1 MEILK
6 SAYLVA
12 FRSAR
17 IYFNAQY
24 PDLKADISNSTTIEF
39 NFAKPEFNQGDQHFA
54 MPPLESMFAQL
65 GLSDWLLIFIAGIL
79 AAAFILIIILV
90 RRKEIHSHVFF
101 ETLDNHKEHA
111 ERLVRD
117 EFSRNR
123 QESAGSAR
131 QAREEIGRIL
141 KFTSDSQLKQM
152 REVAGM
158 HKDQLDSFSKQLLE
172 MTKLNEEK
180 LEAMRTAVYTQL
192 RTLQEDNSRK
202 LEQMRAV
209 VDEKLQSTLEKRLH
223 ESFKQVSERLE
234 QVYKG
239 LGEMR
244 SLATGV
250 GDLKK
255 VLTNVKTRGT
265 WGEIRLSHIL
275 EQILTPEQY
284 AVNVATKKSSSER
297 VEFAIKLPGQ
307 GSHPEKVVWLP
318 IDSKFPQEDY
328 QRLLDAQ
335 EAADKTLAEKSVK
348 NLEAR
353 VKAEAKAIREKY
365 IDPPHTTD
373 FGIMFL
379 PVEGLYAEV
388 LRRPG
393 LCDSLQREHRIVVTG
408 PTTLAALLNSLQM
421 GFRTLAIEKRSSEVW
436 ELLGAVK
443 TQFGKFGEVLAKT
456 KKKLQEASHTIDQA
470 EVRTRVITRKL
481 SKVQELPD
489 TGSAKL
495 LEPVAIDDDEA
506 VDDDS

>member
-1 MEILK
+1 MPSVNAIIAEI
-6 SAYLVA
+6 
-12 FRSAR
+12 
-17 IYFNAQY
+17 
-24 PDLKADISNSTTIEF
+24 
-39 NFAKPEFNQGDQHFA
+39 
-54 MPPLESMFAQL
+54 
-65 GLSDWLLIFIAGIL
+65 GLTHLLLILVGI
-79 AAAFILIIILV
+79 ILIAALILLIILV
-90 RRKEIHSHVFF
+90 RRREIRAADFFASLEKQQEHS
-101 ETLDNHKEHA
+101 
-111 ERLVRD
+111 ERMVRD
-117 EFSRNR
+117 EFTANR

-131 QAREEIGRIL
+131 LAREEISSTL
-141 KFTSDSQLKQM
+141 KFASDSQLRQM

-158 HKDQLDSFSKQLLE
+158 QKDQLDSFSRQLLE
-172 MTKLNEEK
+172 MTQLNEK
-180 LEAMRTAVYTQL
+180 KFEAMRQAVETQL

-209 VDEKLQSTLEKRLH
+209 VDEKLQSTLERRLAD
-223 ESFKQVSERLE
+223 SFKQVSERLE

-244 SLATGV
+244 SLAIGV

-284 AVNVATKKSSSER
+284 AVNVATKKASSER
-297 VEFAIKLPGQ
+297 VEFAIKLPGPD
-307 GSHPEKVVWLP
+307 SHPEKVVWLP

-335 EAADKTLAEKSVK
+335 EAADKNLAEKSIK
-348 NLEAR
+348 NLETR
-353 VKAEAKAIREKY
+353 VKAEAKAIHEKY
-365 IDPPHTTD
+365 IDPPQTTD

-393 LCDSLQREHRIVVTG
+393 LCDSLQREYRIVVTG

-456 KKKLQEASHTIDQA
+456 KKKLQEASNTIDQA

-481 SKVQELPD
+481 DKVQELPQSD
-489 TGSAKL
+489 SAKL
-495 LEPVAIDDDEA
+495 MEPVSIDEDEN
-506 VDDDS
+506 VEGES

>member
-1 MEILK
+1 MNTIIAEIGITNLLLI
-6 SAYLVA
+6 LVA
-12 FRSAR
+12 V
-17 IYFNAQY
+17 
-24 PDLKADISNSTTIEF
+24 
-39 NFAKPEFNQGDQHFA
+39 
-54 MPPLESMFAQL
+54 
-65 GLSDWLLIFIAGIL
+65 IL
-79 AAAFILIIILV
+79 AAALILLIILV
-90 RRKEIHSHVFF
+90 RRREIKSQDFF
-101 ETLDNHKEHA
+101 ATLEKQQMHTEH
-111 ERLVRD
+111 LVRD
-117 EFSRNR
+117 EFARNR
-123 QESAGSAR
+123 LESADSSR
-131 QAREEIGRIL
+131 QARQEIGGTL
-141 KFTSDSQLKQM
+141 KSSSDSQLKQLGEM
-152 REVAGM
+152 AGM
-158 HKDQLDSFSKQLLE
+158 QTEQLDRFSKQLLA

-180 LEAMRTAVYTQL
+180 LETLRKAVETQL
-192 RTLQEDNSRK
+192 RTMMDDNSRK
-202 LEQMRAV
+202 LEQMRTV
-209 VDEKLQSTLEKRLH
+209 VDEKLQSTLEKRLSD
-223 ESFKQVSERLE
+223 SFKQVSERLE

-244 SLATGV
+244 NLATGV

-275 EQILTPEQY
+275 EQILTPDQY
-284 AVNVATKKSSSER
+284 EVNVATKKASGDR

-307 GSHPEKVVWLP
+307 DSHKEKVVWLP

-335 EAADKTLAEKSVK
+335 EAADRERAEKSVK
-348 NLEAR
+348 SLEAR

-393 LCDSLQREHRIVVTG
+393 LCDSLQREYRIVVTG

-443 TQFGKFGEVLAKT
+443 TQFSKFGNVLAKT
-456 KKKLQEASHTIDQA
+456 KKKLQEASNTIDQA
-470 EVRTRVITRKL
+470 EVRTRVIERKL
-481 SKVQELPD
+481 NKVQELPQTDSGKLMDPIAIEDEDLVDED
-489 TGSAKL
+489 T
-495 LEPVAIDDDEA
+495 P
-506 VDDDS
+506 

>member
-1 MEILK
+1 MP
-6 SAYLVA
+6 YLQA
-12 FRSAR
+12 
-17 IYFNAQY
+17 I
-24 PDLKADISNSTTIEF
+24 
-39 NFAKPEFNQGDQHFA
+39 
-54 MPPLESMFAQL
+54 FAQV
-65 GLSDWLLIFIAGIL
+65 GLTNLLLMLAGVIL
-79 AAAFILIIILV
+79 AAVLFLLIILV
-90 RRKEIHSHVFF
+90 RRQEIKSQDFF
-101 ETLDNHKEHA
+101 ATLEKQE
-111 ERLVRD
+111 ERTERMVRD
-117 EFSRNR
+117 EFGRNR
-123 QESAGSAR
+123 QESAGSSR
-131 QAREEIGRIL
+131 LAREEIGSTL
-141 KFTSDSQLKQM
+141 KFTSDSQLKQL

-158 HKDQLDSFSKQLLE
+158 QKDQLDSFSKQLLE

-180 LEAMRTAVYTQL
+180 LETMRNTVETQL

-209 VDEKLQSTLEKRLH
+209 VDEKLQSTLEKRLAD
-223 ESFKQVSERLE
+223 SFKQVSERLE

-275 EQILTPEQY
+275 EQILTPDQY
-284 AVNVATKKSSSER
+284 EVNVVTKRASNER

-307 GSHPEKVVWLP
+307 DPNKEKIVWLP

-335 EAADKTLAEKSVK
+335 EAADKVLAQKSIK
-348 NLEAR
+348 NLETR

-393 LCDSLQREHRIVVTG
+393 LCDNLQRDYRIVVTG

-443 TQFGKFGEVLAKT
+443 TQFSKFGAVLAKT
-456 KKKLQEASHTIDQA
+456 KKKLQEASNTIDKA
-470 EVRTRVITRKL
+470 EIRTRVIERKL
-481 SKVQELPD
+481 SKVQELPQTD
-489 TGSAKL
+489 SAKPM
-495 LEPVAIDDDEA
+495 EPAAIDDDNL
-506 VDDDS
+506 VDDSS

>member
-1 MEILK
+1 M
-6 SAYLVA
+6 
-12 FRSAR
+12 
-17 IYFNAQY
+17 Q
-24 PDLKADISNSTTIEF
+24 
-39 NFAKPEFNQGDQHFA
+39 
-54 MPPLESMFAQL
+54 
-65 GLSDWLLIFIAGIL
+65 
-79 AAAFILIIILV
+79 
-90 RRKEIHSHVFF
+90 
-101 ETLDNHKEHA
+101 
-111 ERLVRD
+111 
-117 EFSRNR
+117 
-123 QESAGSAR
+123 
-131 QAREEIGRIL
+131 
-141 KFTSDSQLKQM
+141 
-152 REVAGM
+152 
-158 HKDQLDSFSKQLLE
+158 KDQRDSFSKQLLE

-180 LEAMRTAVYTQL
+180 LETMRNTVETQL
-192 RTLQEDNSRK
+192 RTLQEDNNRR

-209 VDEKLQSTLEKRLH
+209 VDEKLQSTLEKRLAD
-223 ESFKQVSERLE
+223 SFKQVSERLE

-275 EQILTPEQY
+275 EQILTPDQY
-284 AVNVATKKSSSER
+284 EVNVATKKGSSER

-307 GSHPEKVVWLP
+307 GAHKEKIVWLP

-335 EAADKTLAEKSVK
+335 EAADKVQAEKSVK
-348 NLEAR
+348 NLETR

-365 IDPPHTTD
+365 IDPPNTTD

-393 LCDSLQREHRIVVTG
+393 LCDSLQRDYRIVVTG

-421 GFRTLAIEKRSSEVW
+421 GFRTLAVEKRSSEVW

-443 TQFGKFGEVLAKT
+443 TQFSKFGEVLAKT
-456 KKKLQEASHTIDQA
+456 KKKLQEASNTIDQA
-470 EVRTRVITRKL
+470 EVRTRVISRKL
-481 SKVQELPD
+481 SKVQELPLAD
-489 TGSAKL
+489 SEKL
-495 LEPVAIDDDEA
+495 IEPAANDDDELS
-506 VDDDS
+506 DDDNP

>member
-1 MEILK
+1 MP
-6 SAYLVA
+6 YLDA
-12 FRSAR
+12 
-17 IYFNAQY
+17 I
-24 PDLKADISNSTTIEF
+24 
-39 NFAKPEFNQGDQHFA
+39 
-54 MPPLESMFAQL
+54 FAQI
-65 GLSDWLLIFIAGIL
+65 GLTNLLLLLVGLIL
-79 AAAFILIIILV
+79 AVVLFLLIILV
-90 RRKEIHSHVFF
+90 RRREIKSQDFF
-101 ETLDNHKEHA
+101 ATLKNQE
-111 ERLVRD
+111 ERTEQMVRD
-117 EFSRNR
+117 EFGRNR

-131 QAREEIGRIL
+131 LAREEIGSTL
-141 KFTSDSQLKQM
+141 KFASDSQLKQL
-152 REVAGM
+152 REIAGM
-158 HKDQLDSFSKQLLE
+158 QKDQLDSFSKQLLE
-172 MTKLNEEK
+172 MTKLNQEK
-180 LEAMRTAVYTQL
+180 LETMRNTVETQL
-192 RTLQEDNSRK
+192 RTLQEDNNRR

-209 VDEKLQSTLEKRLH
+209 VDEKLQSTLEKRLAD
-223 ESFKQVSERLE
+223 SFKLVSERLE

-275 EQILTPEQY
+275 EQILTADQY
-284 AVNVATKKSSSER
+284 EVNVATKKGSSER

-307 GSHPEKVVWLP
+307 DSDKEKIVWLP

-335 EAADKTLAEKSVK
+335 EAADKVLAEKSVK
-348 NLEAR
+348 NLETR

-393 LCDSLQREHRIVVTG
+393 LCDDLQRDYRIVVTG

-443 TQFGKFGEVLAKT
+443 TQFSKFGEVLAKT
-456 KKKLQEASHTIDQA
+456 KKKLQEASNTIDQA
-470 EVRTRVITRKL
+470 EVRTRVISRKL
-481 SKVQELPD
+481 SKVQELPLVD
-489 TGSAKL
+489 SAKL
-495 LEPVAIDDDEA
+495 IEPAANDDDGL
-506 VDDDS
+506 VDEGS